1 LAHLG
6 ILFVTLIKPVLS
18 GEKAIVK
25 HLDSKNLVPFRKRN
39 NGFRLVGTSS
49 EEEEQMV
56 QEVDPKLRPDEHSY
70 VRHYLSR
77 ADTLLNG
84 TEPSESRAP
93 NKNVLKEFPARTA
106 PEEEPEER
114 KKAA

>member
-1 LAHLG
+1 MR
-6 ILFVTLIKPVLS
+6 KSVL
-18 GEKAIVK
+18 VK
-25 HLDSKNLVPFRKRN
+25 HLDSNNLVPFRKRLD
-39 NGFRLVGTSS
+39 GFHLVGTSS

-56 QEVDPKLRPDEHSY
+56 QEVDPNLRPDEQSY

-84 TEPSESRAP
+84 TESSESKTP
-93 NKNVLKEFPARTA
+93 NKNVLKEFPVKGVG
-106 PEEEPEER
+106 EEEPDER

>member
-1 LAHLG
+1 M
-6 ILFVTLIKPVLS
+6 
-18 GEKAIVK
+18 K

-39 NGFRLVGTSS
+39 NGFHLVGTNS

-77 ADTLLNG
+77 ADTLLQGNE
-84 TEPSESRAP
+84 EPSNLR
-93 NKNVLKEFPARTA
+93 EFPRESFDDASDDGS
-106 PEEEPEER
+106 EE